1 MTSFSKPF
9 LADLSHLL
17 SFKARTFLHLIVII
31 PFTDCIFTV
40 AMGFMLVLGQ
50 LKETFQYIFLGTLL

>member
-9 LADLSHLL
+9 LP
-17 SFKARTFLHLIVII
+17 FLHFNNIVII
-31 PFTDCIFTV
+31 SFTDCIFTV